1 MKKTS
6 LEIKDAKS
14 QLIQRNLAIVELCR
28 TEKRDLTEE
37 EQKEYDEN
45 KEKVEEL
52 DEEMKSL
59 EEDLKEEP
67 KSEEPEKTEEK
78 NTRNTKMNKSL
89 VKEIRSAME
98 RNEKKIL
105 VNAETRTMAV
115 TGENGVHDSV
125 IETEVQG
132 ILEPLYA
139 NSVLSQLGCRWYTG
153 LPQGDVQVP
162 VMGKGTV
169 GWADEIA
176 AAQKTGNVFTH
187 VKLSPKRLTAYC
199 DISKQLLAQD
209 TIGVENAIR
218 RDIVNALNDK
228 LEATLLGAAA
238 KTDNSPAGLFNGKTL
253 TTVTDYKG
261 VCDLEAAA
269 EEKNI
274 SGEKKYL
281 LSPKAK
287 AYFRQL
293 AKSTKHTQLVLEGG
307 ELDGTPVITSS
318 NVPANQFIYG
328 NFSDVLIG
336 SWGNIEIT
344 VDEYT
349 QAVNGCVRLVINAYF
364 DCVMAERKGKEGEAD
379 VNLLA
384 FGTVATA

>member
-6 LEIKDAKS
+6 LQIKDAKS
-14 QLIQRNLAIVELCR
+14 QLIARNLEIVELCR

-45 KEKVEEL
+45 KEEIEDL

-59 EEDLKEEP
+59 EEDLQEEP

-105 VNAETRTMAV
+105 VNAETRAVQV
-115 TGENGVHDSV
+115 TGEAGVHDNV
-125 IETEVQG
+125 IETDIQG

-139 NSVLSQLGCRWYTG
+139 NSVLSQLGCRWFTG
-153 LPQGDVQVP
+153 LPHGDVQVP
-162 VMGKGTV
+162 IMGKGTV
-169 GWADEIA
+169 GWANEIA
-176 AAQKTGNVFTH
+176 AAAQTGNVFTN

-228 LEATLLGAAA
+228 LEATILGAAA
-238 KTDNSPAGLFNGKTL
+238 KTDNSPAGLFNGQSL
-253 TTVTDYKG
+253 TTVSDYKG
-261 VCDLEAAA
+261 VCDLEAGV
-269 EEKNI
+269 EEKNAT
-274 SGEKKYL
+274 GEMKYL

-293 AKSTKHTQLVLEGG
+293 AKSSKYTQLVLEGG
-307 ELDGTPVITSS
+307 ELDGTPIISTS

-328 NFSDVLIG
+328 NFGDVCIG
-336 SWGNIEIT
+336 SWGDIEIT
-344 VDEYT
+344 IDEYT

-364 DCVMAERKGKEGEAD
+364 DCVIARTDA
-379 VNLLA
+379 LA

>member
-59 EEDLKEEP
+59 EEDLQEEP

-78 NTRNTKMNKSL
+78 NTRNTKMNTSL

-105 VNAETRTMAV
+105 VNAETRTMTVNAAEGA
-115 TGENGVHDSV
+115 TAVHDHV
-125 IETEVQG
+125 IETEMQG

-162 VMGKGTV
+162 IMGKGNV
-169 GWADEIA
+169 GWEKEIA
-176 AAQKTGNVFTH
+176 AAQKSNNVFTS

-228 LEATLLGAAA
+228 LEATLLGDQAIAEA
-238 KTDNSPAGLFNGKTL
+238 PVGILNGKSL

-261 VCDLEAAA
+261 VCDLEAAV
-269 EEKNI
+269 EEKNAV
-274 SGEKKYL
+274 GEMKYL

-293 AKSTKHTQLVLEGG
+293 AKSQKHTQLVLEGG
-307 ELDGTPVITSS
+307 ELDGTPVISTS
-318 NVPANQFIYG
+318 NVPANKFIYG
-328 NFSDVLIG
+328 NFGDVLIG
-336 SWGNIEIT
+336 SWGDIEIT
-344 VDEYT
+344 VDEFT

-364 DCVMAERKGKEGEAD
+364 DMKVAREDG
-379 VNLLA
+379 LA